1 MRLLGKV
8 ISSPFLSALY
18 YFGEEMKTEKTNLSG
33 RSTDSRWAIRPLVS
47 PEVYTDRQEHIDY
60 LYNAALD
67 AIGRR
72 TMSTVL
78 LGQRRMGKTEIFKRV
93 VNRLFFEQDH
103 RDPDAV
109 VPVYYSFKDEPLDR
123 WEFAA
128 EYVENFLRW
137 YAAFRVRDIS
147 ILDRTVVSVDDLP
160 DLMKSKIDI
169 SRYLAGGI
177 NLLGLLQKKG
187 GVIIPEK
194 EALWLPRGISDR
206 DESTIVMF
214 LDEFQN
220 TRLPQYNFSIVGFMQ
235 EAVESPTCPHFVTGS
250 AMSIL
255 AREILG
261 RGSLFG
267 RFDSHPIEPMTNYW
281 GARLALK
288 AAIYHKTDI
297 PYEMAPVVAD
307 RCGGNP
313 FYITAVVRQ
322 AAKQGKLI
330 VSEET
335 LNEILAVDLSSG
347 FIWAELNDQVT
358 KWIERINEYGITKW
372 ILYLSALEEGDRLDL
387 DRIQKELAGHEGK
400 VVPMETIRDVLI
412 KLSRG
417 DLLQYMELGGWFRKI
432 DDPILLEFLK
442 VWGRIEVEGQDRA
455 RVQKELVRHYQTIER
470 RIRDHL
476 GYLAEVYMAQVLWSG
491 QRKTLS
497 GSFFHSDEDV
507 TLPWRFI
514 YIRHRTR
521 LGAAKEMEIDVEA
534 AAAKEHWICES
545 KWRHG
550 RKANHVDVE
559 SLLRKAEV
567 LREAEGEGLET
578 MRAWFFSHD
587 GFTGKAEVLMKE
599 KGMLWSVREDLD
611 GLLKSVGLRC
621 LPNIMNKKGN
631 GLSTSFL

>member
-1 MRLLGKV
+1 
-8 ISSPFLSALY
+8 
-18 YFGEEMKTEKTNLSG
+18 MKTKETNLSDK
-33 RSTDSRWAIRPLVS
+33 RADSRWAIRPLVS
-47 PEVYTDRQEHIDY
+47 HEVYTDRQEHIDY

-93 VNRLFFEQDH
+93 VNHLFFEQDH
-103 RDPDAV
+103 LDPKAL
-109 VPVYYSFKDEPLDR
+109 VPVYYSFKDKPLDR

-137 YAAFRVRDIS
+137 YAAFRLRDIS
-147 ILDRTVVSVDDLP
+147 ILDRTVINVDDLS
-160 DLMKSKIDI
+160 DLMKSKIKM
-169 SRYLAGGI
+169 SKYLAGGI
-177 NLLGLLQKKG
+177 NLLGWLQKKS

-206 DESTIVMF
+206 DESTTVMF

-220 TRLPQYNFSIVGFMQ
+220 TRLPQYEFDIVGYMQ

-255 AREILG
+255 AKEILG

-281 GARLALK
+281 GAQLALK
-288 AAIYHKTDI
+288 AALYHKIDMLD
-297 PYEMAPVVAD
+297 EMAPVVSD

-322 AAKQGKLI
+322 AAKQKKPI
-330 VSEET
+330 VSEEV

-372 ILYLSALEEGDRLDL
+372 VLYLSALEEGDRLDL
-387 DRIQKELAGHEGK
+387 DRIQKELAEREGK

-417 DLLQYMELGGWFRKI
+417 DLLQYMELGGWFKKI

-442 VWGRIEVEGQDRA
+442 VWGRIEVEGKNQA
-455 RVQKELVRHYQTIER
+455 VVRSETVKKYQTLKR
-470 RIRDHL
+470 KFSDHL
-476 GYLAEVYMAQVLWSG
+476 GYLAEVYMVQALWNG
-491 QRKTLS
+491 QRKKLS
-497 GSFFHSDEDV
+497 GKLFHTKGDIE
-507 TLPWRFI
+507 LPWQFF
-514 YIRHRTR
+514 YIWHRVM
-521 LGAAKEMEIDVEA
+521 LGAGAEKEIDIYA
-534 AAAKEHWICES
+534 AAGAEVWIGES
-545 KWRHG
+545 KWWRG
-550 RKANHVDVE
+550 RKVGRVE
-559 SLLRKAEV
+559 VEIFLRKGEIV
-567 LREAEGEGLET
+567 REAEGKDLQVL
-578 MRAWFFSHD
+578 RLWFFAHD
-587 GFTGKAEVLMKE
+587 GFTEDAEALMRE
-599 KGMLWSVREDLD
+599 KGVLWSTRQDLD
-611 GLLKSVGLRC
+611 NLLKSVGLRQ
-621 LPNIMNKKGN
+621 LPDLAKEKQRD
-631 GLSTSFL
+631 TDK

>member
-1 MRLLGKV
+1 MHNINEQLFAK
-8 ISSPFLSALY
+8 
-18 YFGEEMKTEKTNLSG
+18 KKN
-33 RSTDSRWAIRPLVS
+33 SRWAIRPLV
-47 PEVYTDRQEHIDY
+47 PEKVYTNREEHLEY
-60 LYNAALD
+60 LYNAAID

-72 TMSTVL
+72 TTSTVL

-103 RDPDAV
+103 LDPNAV

-123 WEFAA
+123 WEFAIG
-128 EYVENFLRW
+128 YTENFLRW
-137 YAAFRVRDIS
+137 YAAFRLRDPS
-147 ILDRTVVSVDDLP
+147 ILSPDSVSRDGLSELIKARLEVP
-160 DLMKSKIDI
+160 EG
-169 SRYLAGGI
+169 LAGAL
-177 NLLGLLQKKG
+177 NFMRFLQEKD
-187 GVIIPEK
+187 VTTPEDK
-194 EALWLPRGISDR
+194 AVTLPRRVSDW

-267 RFDSHPIEPMTNYW
+267 RFRSHPIEPMTNYW
-281 GARLALK
+281 GARLAFN
-288 AAIYHKTDI
+288 ASRYHKAHID
-297 PYEMAPVVAD
+297 EKMLPVVAD

-313 FYITAVVRQ
+313 FYITAVIQQ
-322 AAKQGKLI
+322 AAEQGKPI

-372 ILYLSALEEGDRLDL
+372 VLYLSAIEEGDRLDL
-387 DRIQKELAGHEGK
+387 DRIQKELAEREGK
-400 VVPMETIRDVLI
+400 VVPIETIRDVLI

-455 RVQKELVRHYQTIER
+455 GVQNDLRTQYQTIKR
-470 RIRDHL
+470 RIYDHK
-476 GYLAEVYMAQVLWSG
+476 GYLAEVYIAQILWSG
-491 QRKTLS
+491 QNKTLP
-497 GSFFHSDEDV
+497 GKLFHSKEYI
-507 TLPWRFI
+507 TLPWHFSYVKLRS
-514 YIRHRTR
+514 R
-521 LGAAKEMEIDVEA
+521 LGGGKGMEIDVEGGA
-534 AAAKEHWICES
+534 GKERWICES
-545 KWRHG
+545 KWWIG
-550 RKANHVDVE
+550 RKVGRVEVE
-559 SLLRKAEV
+559 SLMRKGNAVKEEV
-567 LREAEGEGLET
+567 GEGLQIL
-578 MRAWFFSHD
+578 RLWFFAHD
-587 GFTGKAEVLMKE
+587 GFTEEAEALMLKN
-599 KGMLWSVREDLD
+599 GVLWSVREDLN
-611 GLLKSVGLRC
+611 GLLECLGLRE
-621 LPNIMNKKGN
+621 LPELVDEQGN
-631 GLSTSFL
+631 

>member
-1 MRLLGKV
+1 V
-8 ISSPFLSALY
+8 N
-18 YFGEEMKTEKTNLSG
+18 TNHNHLIAKKKNSK
-33 RSTDSRWAIRPLVS
+33 WAIRSLV
-47 PEVYTDRQEHIDY
+47 PEEVYTDREEHLEY
-60 LYNAALD
+60 LYNAAIN
-67 AIGRR
+67 ATGRR

-109 VPVYYSFKDEPLDR
+109 IPVYYTFKDEPLDR
-123 WEFAA
+123 WEFAVG
-128 EYVENFLRW
+128 YVENFLRW
-137 YAAFRVRDIS
+137 YAAFRLREPS
-147 ILDRTVVSVDDLP
+147 ILSPDSVSRDGLSELIKTRLEVP
-160 DLMKSKIDI
+160 EG
-169 SRYLAGGI
+169 LAGAL
-177 NLLGLLQKKG
+177 NFMRFLQEKD
-187 GVIIPEK
+187 VTTPEDK
-194 EALWLPRGISDR
+194 AVTLPRRVSDW

-220 TRLPQYNFSIVGFMQ
+220 TRLPQYNFSIDGFMQ
-235 EAVESPTCPHFVTGS
+235 EAVESPTCSHFVTGS

-288 AAIYHKTDI
+288 AALYHKTDI

-322 AAKQGKLI
+322 AAKQGKPI
-330 VSEET
+330 VSEKS

-372 ILYLSALEEGDRLDL
+372 VLYLSALEEGDRLDL
-387 DRIQKELAGHEGK
+387 DRIQKELAEREGK

-442 VWGRIEVEGQDRA
+442 VWGRIEVEG
-455 RVQKELVRHYQTIER
+455 
-470 RIRDHL
+470 
-476 GYLAEVYMAQVLWSG
+476 
-491 QRKTLS
+491 
-497 GSFFHSDEDV
+497 
-507 TLPWRFI
+507 
-514 YIRHRTR
+514 
-521 LGAAKEMEIDVEA
+521 
-534 AAAKEHWICES
+534 
-545 KWRHG
+545 
-550 RKANHVDVE
+550 
-559 SLLRKAEV
+559 
-567 LREAEGEGLET
+567 
-578 MRAWFFSHD
+578 
-587 GFTGKAEVLMKE
+587 
-599 KGMLWSVREDLD
+599 
-611 GLLKSVGLRC
+611 
-621 LPNIMNKKGN
+621 
-631 GLSTSFL
+631 

>member
-1 MRLLGKV
+1 
-8 ISSPFLSALY
+8 
-18 YFGEEMKTEKTNLSG
+18 MKTKKNNLSDK
-33 RSTDSRWAIRPLVS
+33 STDTRWAIRPLV
-47 PEVYTDRQEHIDY
+47 PREVYTDRQEHIDY
-60 LYNAALD
+60 LHNAAIE

-93 VNRLFFEQDH
+93 VNTLFFGQDNYKKG
-103 RDPDAV
+103 DSSV
-109 VPVYYSFKDEPLDR
+109 VPVYYSFRDTVIDR
-123 WEFAA
+123 WMFAT

-137 YAAFRVRDIS
+137 YTAFRIHDPF
-147 ILDRTVVSVDDLP
+147 ILSAHKVKYKDLVEIIRTRLEITP
-160 DLMKSKIDI
+160 
-169 SRYLAGGI
+169 GI
-177 NLLGLLQKKG
+177 QGALNIFEELHDKT
-187 GVIIPEK
+187 VIIPEK
-194 EALWLPRGISDR
+194 DALWLPRRVSDV
-206 DESTIVMF
+206 DETTIVMF

-220 TRLPQYNFSIVGFMQ
+220 TRLPQYEFDIVGYMQ

-281 GARLALK
+281 GAQLAFN
-288 AAIYHKTDI
+288 ASRYHRTEIEEK
-297 PYEMAPVVAD
+297 MLPVVAD

-322 AAKQGKLI
+322 AAKQGKPI

-372 ILYLSALEEGDRLDL
+372 VLYLSALEEGDRLDL
-387 DRIQKELAGHEGK
+387 DRIQKELAEREGK

-455 RVQKELVRHYQTIER
+455 KVQKELVRHYQTLDR
-470 RIRDHL
+470 RIHDHL
-476 GYLAEVYMAQVLWSG
+476 GYLAEVYMAQVLWNG
-491 QRKTLS
+491 QRKTLA
-497 GSFFHSDEDV
+497 GRLFHSNEDV

-545 KWRHG
+545 KWWRG
-550 RKANHVDVE
+550 RKVGHVEVE
-559 SLLRKAEV
+559 SLLRKAEA

-578 MRAWFFSHD
+578 MRVWFFAHD
-587 GFTGKAEVLMKE
+587 GFTENAEELMKE
-599 KGMLWSVREDLD
+599 KGVLWSVRQDLD
-611 GLLKSVGLRC
+611 NLLKIVGLRQ
-621 LPNIMNKKGN
+621 LPNI
-631 GLSTSFL
+631 

>member
-1 MRLLGKV
+1 MNANNSQLFAK
-8 ISSPFLSALY
+8 
-18 YFGEEMKTEKTNLSG
+18 KTNSK
-33 RSTDSRWAIRPLVS
+33 WAIRPLVS
-47 PEVYTDRQEHIDY
+47 EEVYTDRKEHLEY

-103 RDPDAV
+103 LDPKAV

-123 WEFAA
+123 WEFAT

-137 YAAFRVRDIS
+137 YAAFRLRDES
-147 ILDRTVVSVDDLP
+147 ILDRGTLSVDDLST
-160 DLMKSKIDI
+160 LMNSRMKISKS
-169 SRYLAGGI
+169 LAGGI
-177 NLLGLLQKKG
+177 NLLRLLQKRG
-187 GVIIPEK
+187 GVTIPDQ

-255 AREILG
+255 AKEILG

-267 RFDSHPIEPMTNYW
+267 RFRSHPIEPMTNYW
-281 GARLALK
+281 GAQLAFN
-288 AAIYHKTDI
+288 ASSYHRVRIEEK
-297 PYEMAPVVAD
+297 MLPVLAD

-313 FYITAVVRQ
+313 FYITAVIQQ
-322 AAKQGKLI
+322 AAEQDKPI

-372 ILYLSALEEGDRLDL
+372 VLYLSALEEGDRLDL
-387 DRIQKELAGHEGK
+387 DRIQKELAEREGK

-442 VWGRIEVEGQDRA
+442 VWGRIEVEGKNQA
-455 RVQKELVRHYQTIER
+455 VVRSETVKKYQTLKR
-470 RIRDHL
+470 KFSDHL
-476 GYLAEVYMAQVLWSG
+476 GYLAEVYMAQVLWNG
-491 QRKTLS
+491 QRKKLP
-497 GSFFHSDEDV
+497 GELFHAEGDIE
-507 TLPWRFI
+507 LPWQFF
-514 YIRHRTR
+514 YVWHRVR
-521 LGAAKEMEIDVEA
+521 LGAGAEKEIDIYA
-534 AAAKEHWICES
+534 AAGAEVWIGES
-545 KWRHG
+545 KWWQRRKVG
-550 RKANHVDVE
+550 RVE
-559 SLLRKAEV
+559 VETFLRKGEV
-567 LREAEGEGLET
+567 VREAEGKDLQVL
-578 MRAWFFSHD
+578 RLWFFAHD
-587 GFTGKAEVLMKE
+587 GFTEEAEALMKE
-599 KGMLWSVREDLD
+599 KDMLWSVREDLD
-611 GLLKSVGLRC
+611 GLLEHVGLRC
-621 LPNIMNKKGN
+621 LPILADKKK
-631 GLSTSFL
+631 S

>member
-1 MRLLGKV
+1 
-8 ISSPFLSALY
+8 
-18 YFGEEMKTEKTNLSG
+18 MKTKENNISDK
-33 RSTDSRWAIRPLVS
+33 STDTRWAIRPLV
-47 PEVYTDRQEHIDY
+47 PREVYTDRQEHIDY

-103 RDPDAV
+103 RDPKAL
-109 VPVYYSFKDEPLDR
+109 VPVYYSFKDKPLDR
-123 WEFAA
+123 WEFAT

-137 YAAFRVRDIS
+137 YAAFRLRDES
-147 ILDRTVVSVDDLP
+147 ILDRGTLSVDDLST
-160 DLMKSKIDI
+160 LMNSRMKISKS
-169 SRYLAGGI
+169 LAGGI
-177 NLLGLLQKKG
+177 NLLRLLQKRG
-187 GVIIPEK
+187 GVTIPDQ

-220 TRLPQYNFSIVGFMQ
+220 TRLPQYEFDIVGFMQ

-281 GARLALK
+281 GAQLAFN
-288 AAIYHKTDI
+288 ASRYHRAEVEEK
-297 PYEMAPVVAD
+297 MLPVVAD

-322 AAKQGKLI
+322 AARQRKPI

-347 FIWAELNDQVT
+347 FIWAELNDQVS
-358 KWIERINEYGITKW
+358 KWIDRINEYGITKW
-372 ILYLSALEEGDRLDL
+372 VLYLSALEEGDRLDL
-387 DRIQKELAGHEGK
+387 DRIQKELAEREGK

-442 VWGRIEVEGQDRA
+442 VWGRIEVEGHDRA
-455 RVQKELVRHYQTIER
+455 RVQKELVRHYQTLDR
-470 RIRDHL
+470 RIHDHL
-476 GYLAEVYMAQVLWSG
+476 GYLAEVYMAQVLWNG
-491 QRKTLS
+491 QRKTLA
-497 GSFFHSDEDV
+497 GRLFHSNEDV

-545 KWRHG
+545 KWWHG
-550 RKANHVDVE
+550 RKVGHADVE

-578 MRAWFFSHD
+578 MRVWFFAHD
-587 GFTGKAEVLMKE
+587 GFTKEAETLMRE
-599 KGMLWSVREDLD
+599 KGVLWSTRQDLD
-611 GLLKSVGLRC
+611 NLLMFVGLRQ
-621 LPNIMNKKGN
+621 LPNIAK
-631 GLSTSFL
+631 